1 MDAALS
7 IIRWPSGAGR
17 YRHGKVVIYVSA
29 LALQSRIVAFTCS
42 YSHYFQ
48 DWRYEDLTVTNSA
61 FFRAFCGT
69 DNRLDDLFFIGFL
82 NHRRDHRLWQRG
94 PCSRCGA
101 TAGKHL
107 DALLLATTVYVLDV
121 KPTASDSIK
130 RVDDYI
136 DSVGSNDSFYL
147 YHAYSAL
154 LVGTFACRK

>member
-94 PCSRCGA
+94 PCSRAPGPVNTSTPCCWPRPF
-101 TAGKHL
+101 TFWMLNPRH
-107 DALLLATTVYVLDV
+107 
-121 KPTASDSIK
+121 PTASSASMTILIRSGRTIASIF
-130 RVDDYI
+130 I
-136 DSVGSNDSFYL
+136 TPTPL
-147 YHAYSAL
+147 Y
-154 LVGTFACRK
+154 